1 MSASVHSQDSGSKIP
16 IDHKSP
22 EDVVGEHLKNQ
33 PEDKPTGF
41 VAMMRGL
48 FNRSTYTGALL
59 INILTFTLPAVYD
72 TLAKLWIAKIDSSR
86 VVTTDTYTYI
96 GVVAETLNEG
106 LPRASYLIIGDKNR
120 TLRQRLNLCFTL
132 IAFQMAAGLIMSL
145 AFLGGAENF
154 ASGFVPIEV
163 RETSITYVRIASFV
177 CFTSATDIAVSFST
191 RAMDKPDVPLII
203 SLCRTAANLIFDFM
217 FLSNFRI
224 KTTRPP
230 TVNTQAAIRLACNFA
245 GSSAGLIYFLW
256 TANKVSAAAGI
267 RLRSVMMPNYST
279 WLTMAKPGASFFT
292 ESAIRN
298 ALYLWLIHG
307 IVALGSDYATAWGV
321 FNTIRWGLVMVPVLA
336 LEAASSTFVGH
347 AWNDWRARTLE
358 TQLPATWRDILGP
371 FRLRGNQGI
380 IRPALRSFVIAL
392 IVEVPLCLSFS
403 FGLAYPFAKYL
414 SGSTVVAR
422 ITATMW
428 KTIDWC
434 YIFYAIN
441 AQLASILLA
450 TKPRWFL
457 MNSVVVNVLWVFPW
471 ALALEVGIHITGSTA
486 WRYHAII
493 FGGSLVLS
501 FWVTLG
507 VLALW
512 LHKML
517 KGKMKI

>member
-154 ASGFVPIEV
+154 ASGFVPIE
-163 RETSITYVRIASFV
+163 
-177 CFTSATDIAVSFST
+177 
-191 RAMDKPDVPLII
+191 
-203 SLCRTAANLIFDFM
+203 
-217 FLSNFRI
+217 
-224 KTTRPP
+224 
-230 TVNTQAAIRLACNFA
+230 
-245 GSSAGLIYFLW
+245 
-256 TANKVSAAAGI
+256 VSAAAGI